1 VASPPPAAAA
11 PAATTGVELGSR
23 RVYRLGSSRP
33 SALPVRRTR
42 TPTARAAELV
52 VEAAGKAAGE
62 SKSALKREQEVALR
76 LRAELAARDDEV
88 ARLRATL
95 RAEANDMD

>member
-1 VASPPPAAAA
+1 M
-11 PAATTGVELGSR
+11 
-23 RVYRLGSSRP
+23 YRLGSSRP

-52 VEAAGKAAGE
+52 VDASVKAAGE

-76 LRAELAARDDEV
+76 LRAELAAR
-88 ARLRATL
+88 APQRAPTRGRGASGAL
-95 RAEANDMD
+95 AGP